1 MSSRVREALLTVLG
15 LGRLRPAPGTWGSAA
30 AVAFCLGVLWSR
42 PSPASITATMIAV
55 AVFFSVVCIVLGR
68 WSEAHFG
75 QEDPPQVVADEVAGQ
90 SVALLFLPWHTAG
103 DGTLWNLALAGGALA
118 AFRFFDILKPPPI
131 RQIQRAPAGWGILL
145 DDLLA
150 GAAALGV
157 IQLIFRV
164 IL

>member
-1 MSSRVREALLTVLG
+1 MSRRVPEALLTVLG
-15 LGRLRPAPGTWGSAA
+15 LGRLSPAPGTWGSAA

-42 PSPASITATMIAV
+42 PSPEVITVAMIGV
-55 AVFFSVVCIVLGR
+55 AVFFGAVCVVLGG
-68 WSEAHFG
+68 WAEAHYG
-75 QEDPPQVVADEVAGQ
+75 REDPPQVVADEVAGQ
-90 SVALLFLPWHTAG
+90 SVALLFLPWQAPG

-131 RQIQRAPAGWGILL
+131 SQVQRAPAGWGILL

-157 IQLIFRV
+157 VQLISRV
-164 IL
+164 VL